1 MKHKFLFELSLIP
14 LLLTSCSNNGIAGKY
29 GFQMGKEKGT
39 HFGIFVTLTNEYV
52 TYNDGSKEVKD
63 DKKKKCE
70 FAFSMSNDDDS
81 ESIAS
86 LITIIGQ
93 MLDQEGDRVSLPGYY
108 YKGDKKLKDGEQEIK
123 IGIDLNEII
132 KKISDDGDDTT
143 DIDFPELDPDT
154 IEKILYTTYARET
167 LTMYIPVG
175 EVDAIYQ
182 LYWYG
187 IDLQYSEE
195 NGLHIGDSPYGKH
208 DPGTHPTKEDVEEIN
223 KTFGTDHSTVATMIG
238 MDLSTYRD
246 YYTLAMGLLKQ

>member
-1 MKHKFLFELSLIP
+1 MKHKFLFGLSLIP

-39 HFGIFVTLTNEYV
+39 HFGVFVTLTNE
-52 TYNDGSKEVKD
+52 NKEVQID
-63 DKKKKCE
+63 SEHVNTYKKCE
-70 FAFSMSNDDDS
+70 FSFSVSNGDDS
-81 ESIAS
+81 ESMASLLSLIAS
-86 LITIIGQ
+86 ILN
-93 MLDQEGDRVSLPGYY
+93 QEGDTITIPGYY

-123 IGIDLNEII
+123 IGIDSSFI
-132 KKISDDGDDTT
+132 KDVMDDEDTPTSDV
-143 DIDFPELDPDT
+143 DFPVLGPDT
-154 IEKILYTTYARET
+154 LEKVIYTTYARET

-195 NGLHIGDSPYGKH
+195 AGLHIGDSPYGKH

-223 KTFGTDHSTVATMIG
+223 KTFGTDHSEVASKIG